1 MISQPGDLS
10 TSFELDLLKRIVQLA
25 LDEDKVTND
34 VTTGSLLK
42 FDRLASAQVLVKQDG
57 IISGISAFR
66 KTFQM
71 VDPEITIRIIK
82 ADGSSVKT
90 GEVVASVKGRESSI
104 LKAERT
110 ALNFLQR
117 LSGIA
122 TTTARFVEIAK
133 STHVSI
139 LDTRKTTPGMR
150 YLEKRA
156 VRDGGAMN
164 HRMNL
169 EAMALVKDNHIKM
182 AGSITQAV
190 KNIQAKFARKKIEV
204 EVKNLTEFKEAMSL
218 DVDCIMLDNFNAAMI
233 GEATNLNEKK
243 IKLEVSGNVTL
254 DNLESKIQSGIDFI
268 SIGAL
273 THSFKS
279 LDLSLEIV

>member
-1 MISQPGDLS
+1 MSSKSGDLS
-10 TSFELDLLKRIVQLA
+10 RSFEADLLTKIVRLA
-25 LDEDKVTND
+25 LDEDRVTDD
-34 VTTGSLLK
+34 VTTDSLLE
-42 FDRLASAQVLVKQDG
+42 FDCRVKAEVLAKQDG
-57 IISGISAFR
+57 IISGISAFK
-66 KTFQM
+66 KTFQL
-71 VDPEITIRIIK
+71 VDPEISIRVFRE
-82 ADGSSVKT
+82 DGSSVKT
-90 GEVVASVKGRESSI
+90 GEVVASVNGRESSI

-122 TTTARFVEIAK
+122 TTTARFVEKVK
-133 STHVSI
+133 STQVSI

-190 KNIQAKFARKKIEV
+190 QNIQAKFPHKKIEV
-204 EVKNLTEFKEAMSL
+204 EVKNLAEFREAMTL
-218 DVDCIMLDNFNAAMI
+218 DVDCIMLDNFNSKMI
-233 GEATNLNEKK
+233 EQATNLNQKK

-254 DNLESKIQSGIDFI
+254 ENLGSKVQAGIDFI

-273 THSFKS
+273 THSYKS

>member
-1 MISQPGDLS
+1 MISKSGDLS
-10 TSFELDLLKRIVQLA
+10 RSFEADLLTKIVQLA
-25 LDEDKVTND
+25 LDEDRVSDDITTN
-34 VTTGSLLK
+34 SLLE
-42 FDRLASAQVLVKQDG
+42 FDGQVKSEVLAKQDG
-57 IISGISAFR
+57 IISGISAFS
-66 KTFQM
+66 KTFQLI
-71 VDPEITIRIIK
+71 DPGISIRIFRE
-82 ADGSSVKT
+82 DGSSVKS
-90 GEVVASVKGRESSI
+90 GDVVASVNGLESSI
-104 LKAERT
+104 LKGERT

-122 TTTARFVEIAK
+122 TTTARFVEKVK
-133 STHVSI
+133 STQVSI

-182 AGSITQAV
+182 TGSITQAV
-190 KNIQAKFARKKIEV
+190 QKIQAKFPHKKIEV
-204 EVKNLTEFKEAMSL
+204 EVKNLIEFKEAMTL
-218 DVDCIMLDNFNAAMI
+218 GVDCIMLDNFNSEMV
-233 GEATNLNEKK
+233 EQVTNLNKK
-243 IKLEVSGNVTL
+243 RIKLEVSGNVTL
-254 DNLESKIQSGIDFI
+254 ENLGSKVQAGIDFI

-273 THSFKS
+273 THSFES